1 MYTVRRSSRLSAK
14 PRISYNENDSCSS
27 MEAFRVAPEKR
38 TSFQKMLVDETRQN
52 FAYRNYVISFNQQK
66 QKEINE
72 LGPRLE
78 AEVQTNSKEK
88 KQYDALKKF
97 MDTVLVKKTY
107 TMRRTEP
114 LDDTVDS
121 INSLIKAVSGNRY
134 QCVILLKMLRN
145 GVVEQKILCP
155 ASLASLMKGSS
166 AFVAFI
172 YFLEKINGME
182 YGVQYMNEFLEQN
195 DFPFTMKYFK
205 DTYYI
210 ERA

>member
-1 MYTVRRSSRLSAK
+1 
-14 PRISYNENDSCSS
+14 

-38 TSFQKMLVDETRQN
+38 TTFQKMLVDETRQN

-97 MDTVLVKKTY
+97 MDNVLVKETY
-107 TMRRTEP
+107 TRSSREP

-121 INSLIKAVSGNRY
+121 INSLIKAVSGSRY

-145 GVVEQKILCP
+145 GVPEQKIYCP
-155 ASLASLMKGSS
+155 VSLTTGMKGSS
-166 AFVAFI
+166 SFVSFM
-172 YFLEKINGME
+172 YVLEKFYKMK

-195 DFPFTMKYFK
+195 DFPFRIEKFK